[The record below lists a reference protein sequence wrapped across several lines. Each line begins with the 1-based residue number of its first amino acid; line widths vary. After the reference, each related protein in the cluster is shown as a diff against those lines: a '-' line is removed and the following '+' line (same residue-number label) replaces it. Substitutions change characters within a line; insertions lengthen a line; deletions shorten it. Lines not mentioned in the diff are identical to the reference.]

1 MANKNIQKKYH
12 YIYKTTSL
20 VNGKF
25 YIGMHST
32 NNLEDGYLGSGKSL
46 RRAIRK
52 YGESNF
58 KLEILEFFSNREE
71 LAKREKELVTEDL
84 IQDPTCF
91 NLRPGGEGGYI
102 SEEQQRSRSLAAATA
117 LRKKKEDPEF
127 LAQYLANQKKGV
139 QKARK
144 EGRIKTPKTFT
155 FEGKKHS
162 EATLELY
169 RQTRKGTGTGNNNS
183 QHGTFWITN
192 GTENKK
198 IKVGT
203 LIPNGYSKGRVL

>member
-25 YIGMHST
+25 YVGMHST
-32 NNLEDGYLGSGKSL
+32 NNLEDRYLGSGKSL

-58 KLEILEFFSNREE
+58 KLEILEFLSNREE
-71 LAKREKELVTEDL
+71 LAKREKELITEDL
-84 IQDPTCF
+84 IQDPNCF

-102 SEEQQRSRSLAAATA
+102 SEEQQRSRSLTAAVA

-127 LAQYLANQKKGV
+127 LARFKESQKIGV
-139 QKARK
+139 RRARE
-144 EGRIKTPKTFT
+144 EGRIKTPDTFS
-155 FEGKKHS
+155 FKGRKHS
-162 EATLELY
+162 LDTIELFSQY
-169 RQTRKGTGTGNNNS
+169 RKGTGKADSNS
-183 QHGTFWITN
+183 QFGSFWITN
-192 GTENKK
+192 GKENKK
-198 IKVGT
+198 TKSE
-203 LIPNGYSKGRVL
+203 IPEGWYRGRVF